1 MRWMILLQ
9 TGKPQ
14 GKFLNFWVYG
24 DVTNV
29 RASLKR
35 QNSKFAVITVQTDLH
50 IVIMNDGI
58 SYTGIRVTGWQPLA
72 ITESGRVCYK
82 EL

>member
-14 GKFLNFWVYG
+14 GKFLNFLVYG

-35 QNSKFAVITVQTDLH
+35 QNSKFSVVTVQTDLH

-58 SYTGIRVTGWQPLA
+58 
-72 ITESGRVCYK
+72 
-82 EL
+82 

>member
-1 MRWMILLQ
+1 MQ
-9 TGKPQ
+9 TEKPP

-58 SYTGIRVTGWQPLA
+58 SYTGICVTGWQPLA
-72 ITESGRVCYK
+72 ITESG
-82 EL
+82 

>member
-1 MRWMILLQ
+1 MQ
-9 TGKPQ
+9 TGKPP

-58 SYTGIRVTGWQPLA
+58 SYTGICVTGWQPLA
-72 ITESGRVCYK
+72 ITESG
-82 EL
+82 

>member
-14 GKFLNFWVYG
+14 GTFLNFWVYG

-58 SYTGIRVTGWQPLA
+58 SYTGICVTGWQPLA
-72 ITESGRVCYK
+72 ITESG
-82 EL
+82 